1 MVKYFII
8 ILNIFHL
15 VIFSALSDINII
27 ENGKILESKLYSS
40 NEATLIVNNSKKIYV
55 CSVSNNLTKCILSN
69 KKYKIN

>member
-1 MVKYFII
+1 MLKYFII
-8 ILNIFHL
+8 IINLLYLITSH
-15 VIFSALSDINII
+15 ALSDMNII
-27 ENGKILESKLYSS
+27 ENGKILESKLYSA

>member
-1 MVKYFII
+1 MFRYSII
-8 ILNIFHL
+8 IINIFYL
-15 VIFSALSDINII
+15 VTSYALSDMNII
-27 ENGKILESKLYSS
+27 ENGKILESKLYSA